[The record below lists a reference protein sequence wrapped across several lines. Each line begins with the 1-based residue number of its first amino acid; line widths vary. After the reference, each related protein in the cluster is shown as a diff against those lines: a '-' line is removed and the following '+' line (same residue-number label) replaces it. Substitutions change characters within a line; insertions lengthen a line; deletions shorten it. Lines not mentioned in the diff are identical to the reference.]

1 MINRIKGKTNSS
13 TVKHLTVNDHIITSK
28 EDIANTLAEQI
39 SYNSSSE
46 HCSDKFLKH
55 KSLSEKKKINF
66 SSSDDEYYNREFAL
80 DELKSSL
87 TRAHDTAEGP
97 DRIHYQLLKHL
108 PPESLSLLL
117 DIFNYIWQSGD
128 YPDCWS
134 EATIIPIPKPGKDH
148 SDPNNYRPIALTSCV
163 CKTLERMINDR
174 LVWYLECNNILTDIQ
189 CGFRKRRSTIDHLVS
204 LESYIRDAF
213 LNKQEVVS
221 VFFDLEKAYD
231 TTWKYGILQDL
242 HDAGLRGRVPQ
253 FISKFLENRNFRV
266 RLGSTLSEPYEQEMG
281 VPQGSILSVTL
292 FSIKINSL
300 AKILTKDVQGSLYVD
315 DFLMSFRAKN
325 TITCECQLQ
334 CCLNKIE
341 KWCIENGFRFSPSK
355 TVCVHFHRKRGT
367 LPEPDLKLNGD
378 KIKVVKETKFLGVI
392 FDQKL
397 SFIPHMKVLKT
408 RCTKAL
414 DIIKVVS
421 NQSWGADK
429 SVLLKLYRSLVRS
442 KLDYGCVVYGS
453 ARPSN
458 LKMLNTVHH
467 QGLRLAL
474 GAFRTSPVES
484 LYVEAGELPLEQ
496 RRIKLALQYITKLK
510 ATPSNPAYNCVFHPD
525 YIQRYERNTKVIAPL
540 GIRMKNH
547 LEKCNIILDE
557 IYQDDN
563 YNIPPWELCTPT
575 VDLTLHS
582 TTKNE
587 SSKSDYKQRFLERK
601 DFYENQN
608 FTAIYTDGS
617 KSANYVSASVVL
629 STDILKVNLPDHSSI
644 FTAEAVALKRAAQ
657 YIQRQAIPRA
667 VIYSD
672 SLSCI
677 QSLLNKNVQHP
688 TILEIIEILTYLNKV
703 NTEII
708 FCWIPGHVGIQGNE
722 KADKIAKQ
730 VIDIPTYHVQTP
742 FSDCRPKISK
752 YVESLFQAQW
762 NDCSLNKLH
771 EINDKFST
779 ILQIYADNRKDDAI
793 LTRLRIGHTRL
804 THKHYLL
811 NEDFPVCTACDC
823 LLTVK
828 HILIECADTLL
839 IRQDYFNCN
848 DLKTLF
854 NSVAGDTILAYL
866 SEINLIGHI

>member
-1 MINRIKGKTNSS
+1 M
-13 TVKHLTVNDHIITSK
+13 
-28 EDIANTLAEQI
+28 
-39 SYNSSSE
+39 
-46 HCSDKFLKH
+46 KH

-66 SSSDDEYYNREFAL
+66 SSSDDEYHNREFAL

-128 YPDCWS
+128 FPDCWS

-189 CGFRKRRSTIDHLVS
+189 CGFRKRRSTIDHLVR

-221 VFFDLEKAYD
+221 VFFDLEKAND
-231 TTWKYGILQDL
+231 ARWKYGILQDL
-242 HDAGLRGRVPQ
+242 HEAGLRGRVPQ

-266 RLGSTLSEPYEQEMG
+266 RLGSTLCEPYEQEMG

-325 TITCECQLQ
+325 TITCERQLQ
-334 CCLNKIE
+334 YCLNKIE

-367 LPEPDLKLNGD
+367 LPEPDFKLNRD

-453 ARPSN
+453 ARPSY

-474 GAFRTSPVES
+474 GAFRTSQVKS
-484 LYVEAGELPLEQ
+484 LYVEVGELPLEQ

-540 GIRMKNH
+540 GIGMKNH

-617 KSANYVSASVVL
+617 KSTNHVSASVVL
-629 STDILKVNLPDHSSI
+629 STDILKVNLPDHS
-644 FTAEAVALKRAAQ
+644 
-657 YIQRQAIPRA
+657 
-667 VIYSD
+667 
-672 SLSCI
+672 
-677 QSLLNKNVQHP
+677 
-688 TILEIIEILTYLNKV
+688 
-703 NTEII
+703 
-708 FCWIPGHVGIQGNE
+708 
-722 KADKIAKQ
+722 
-730 VIDIPTYHVQTP
+730 
-742 FSDCRPKISK
+742 
-752 YVESLFQAQW
+752 
-762 NDCSLNKLH
+762 
-771 EINDKFST
+771 
-779 ILQIYADNRKDDAI
+779 
-793 LTRLRIGHTRL
+793 
-804 THKHYLL
+804 
-811 NEDFPVCTACDC
+811 
-823 LLTVK
+823 
-828 HILIECADTLL
+828 
-839 IRQDYFNCN
+839 
-848 DLKTLF
+848 
-854 NSVAGDTILAYL
+854 
-866 SEINLIGHI
+866 